1 MNDQRFIEL
10 VNLYIDREITAAE
23 TAELEIEI
31 QSNSRRRAIYQQY
44 CKLNRA
50 TSLVYE
56 SFRAQAAEPAKAVA
70 VKSTIA
76 KFEVAKRQRRGAWA
90 YYAGGLAAAACV
102 AFAVVQFNRNPT
114 LGGTDLPQAVAA
126 TFSSAPPAVV
136 APPAVST
143 STATESHV
151 QFANLRSEVQADE
164 HYAALLQA
172 LRRDQ
177 QRGLAETQLK
187 LLETPSLFDDGVF
200 DSKQPGVLNQRVF
213 RSQKPATTPQAEFTA
228 FQFQR

>member
-31 QSNSRRRAIYQQY
+31 QSNARRRTIYQQY
-44 CKLNRA
+44 CKLNHA

-56 SFRAQAAEPAKAVA
+56 SFRAQAAEPAQAVTT
-70 VKSTIA
+70 KSPIA
-76 KFEVAKRQRRGAWA
+76 KFEIAKRQHSGAWA

-114 LGGTDLPQAVAA
+114 SVGTDLSQTVVA
-126 TFSSAPPAVV
+126 TSPSNPPAVG
-136 APPAVST
+136 AIPAVST
-143 STATESHV
+143 GTATESHV

-200 DSKQPGVLNQRVF
+200 DSKQPGILNQRVF